1 MIVRPKKP
9 TAYELQNVMFQIMF
23 NIWIYNSF
31 GAKAMGYLL
40 IGSGLGKFIPIQKHL
55 FKVILWV
62 HRSENDRYYWTGFIQ
77 KFGVVLL

>member
-1 MIVRPKKP
+1 MVVRPKKP

-40 IGSGLGKFIPIQKHL
+40 IGSGLGKFYFGIRHL
-55 FKVILWV
+55 FSKKCNLG
-62 HRSENDRYYWTGFIQ
+62 TQ
-77 KFGVVLL
+77 GVVLS